1 MIQNSDSV
9 GQQFLAN
16 LQTLQQQMAS
26 TQAQVSSGYRVNQV
40 SDDPGSVADILELE
54 SNLGSVNQVASN
66 LSSVSGEVNTAEGAL
81 ESATQLLEQ
90 ATSLGAQGA
99 NSTNSASE
107 QTGLSQQVE
116 QILSQLVSI
125 SSTTFEGQ
133 YIFSGNQTSSPSYQ
147 LDPTSPTGVTQ
158 LITNPANRL
167 IQDASGV
174 TFAVSETAA
183 EIFDSRDS
191 TGQPDASNVF
201 FAVKSLATALAS
213 NDQSAITTAMSS
225 LQAASDYLAQQLQ
238 FYGGVQDQ
246 IANATSVAQ
255 KFQLQDQTTLG
266 DVRNT
271 DMASASV
278 DLAREQTSYQA
289 AIQAES
295 TVPRTSLF
303 NFLTSSG
310 G

>member
-26 TQAQVSSGYRVNQV
+26 TQAQVSSGYRINQV
-40 SDDPGSVADILELE
+40 SDAPGSVADVLELE
-54 SNLGSVNQVASN
+54 SSLGNVNQVATN
-66 LSSVSGEVNTAEGAL
+66 LSNVSGEVNTAEGAL

-90 ATSLGAQGA
+90 ATSLAAQGA

-125 SSTTFEGQ
+125 SRTTFEGQ
-133 YIFSGNQTSSPSYQ
+133 YIFSGNQTGSPSYQ

-213 NDQSAITTAMSS
+213 NDQSAITTAMDS
-225 LQAASDYLAQQLQ
+225 LQTASDYLAQQLQ
-238 FYGGVQDQ
+238 FYGGVQNQ
-246 IANATSVAQ
+246 ISNATAVAQ
-255 KFQLQDQTTLG
+255 KFQLQDQTALG
-266 DVRNT
+266 NVRNT

-303 NFLTSSG
+303 NFLTGSG

>member
-1 MIQNSDSV
+1 
-9 GQQFLAN
+9 
-16 LQTLQQQMAS
+16 
-26 TQAQVSSGYRVNQV
+26 
-40 SDDPGSVADILELE
+40 LE

>member
-1 MIQNSDSV
+1 VIQNSDSV

-26 TQAQVSSGYRVNQV
+26 TQAQVSSGYRINQV
-40 SDDPGSVADILELE
+40 SDAPGSVADVLELE
-54 SNLGSVNQVASN
+54 SSLGSVNQVASN

-81 ESATQLLEQ
+81 ENATQLLQQ
-90 ATSLGAQGA
+90 ATSIGAQGA

-116 QILSQLVSI
+116 QILSQLVGI
-125 SSTTFEGQ
+125 SRTTFEGQ

-147 LDPTSPTGVTQ
+147 LDSTSPTGVTQ

-225 LQAASDYLAQQLQ
+225 LQTASDYLAQQLQ

-255 KFQLQDQTTLG
+255 KFQLQDQTALG
-266 DVRNT
+266 NVRNT

>member
-1 MIQNSDSV
+1 MIQNSDAV

-26 TQAQVSSGYRVNQV
+26 TQAQVSSGYRINQV
-40 SDDPGSVADILELE
+40 SDAPGSVADVLELE
-54 SNLGSVNQVASN
+54 SNLGNVNQVASN

-81 ESATQLLEQ
+81 ESATQLLQQ
-90 ATSLGAQGA
+90 ATSLAAQGA

-125 SSTTFEGQ
+125 SQTTFEGQ
-133 YIFSGNQTSSPSYQ
+133 YIFSGNQTGSPSYQ
-147 LDPTSPTGVTQ
+147 LDPTSPTGVNQ
-158 LITNPANRL
+158 LIANPPNRL

-183 EIFDSRDS
+183 EIFDSRDT

-213 NDQSAITTAMSS
+213 NDQTAITTAMSS

-246 IANATSVAQ
+246 ITNATSVAQ

-266 DVRNT
+266 QVRNT

-303 NFLTSSG
+303 NFLTSGS
-310 G
+310 

>member
-147 LDPTSPTGVTQ
+147 PDGRHPVDHESGEPSDSGCVRR
-158 LITNPANRL
+158 NVCRL
-167 IQDASGV
+167 
-174 TFAVSETAA
+174 
-183 EIFDSRDS
+183 
-191 TGQPDASNVF
+191 
-201 FAVKSLATALAS
+201 
-213 NDQSAITTAMSS
+213 
-225 LQAASDYLAQQLQ
+225 
-238 FYGGVQDQ
+238 
-246 IANATSVAQ
+246 
-255 KFQLQDQTTLG
+255 
-266 DVRNT
+266 
-271 DMASASV
+271 
-278 DLAREQTSYQA
+278 
-289 AIQAES
+289 
-295 TVPRTSLF
+295 
-303 NFLTSSG
+303 
-310 G
+310 

>member
-158 LITNPANRL
+158 LITNPPNRL

-213 NDQSAITTAMSS
+213 NDQSAITSAMSS

-303 NFLTSSG
+303 NFLQN
-310 G
+310 

>member
-1 MIQNSDSV
+1 MIQNSDAV

-26 TQAQVSSGYRVNQV
+26 TQAQVSSGYRINQV
-40 SDDPGSVADILELE
+40 SDAPGSVADVLELE

-81 ESATQLLEQ
+81 ESATQLLQQ
-90 ATSLGAQGA
+90 ATSLAAQGA

-125 SSTTFEGQ
+125 SQTTFEGQ

-147 LDPTSPTGVTQ
+147 LDPASPTGVTQ
-158 LITNPANRL
+158 LIANPPNRL

-213 NDQSAITTAMSS
+213 NDQSAITTAMDS
-225 LQAASDYLAQQLQ
+225 LQTASDYLAQQLQ

-246 IANATSVAQ
+246 ITNATSVAQ

>member
-1 MIQNSDSV
+1 MIQNSGAV

-16 LQTLQQQMAS
+16 LQTLQQQMAQ
-26 TQAQVSSGYRVNQV
+26 TQAQVSSGYRINQP
-40 SDDPGSVADILELE
+40 SDSPGSVAYVLELE
-54 SNLGSVNQVASN
+54 SNLGNVNQVSSN

-90 ATSLGAQGA
+90 ATSLAAQGA
-99 NSTNSASE
+99 STTVSPSVRA
-107 QTGLSQQVE
+107 GLSQQVD
-116 QILSQLVSI
+116 QILSQLVSL
-125 SSTTFEGQ
+125 SRTTFEGQ

-147 LDPTSPTGVTQ
+147 LDPSSPTGVDQ
-158 LITNPANRL
+158 LVSSPANRL

-183 EIFDSRDS
+183 EIFDHRDTS
-191 TGQPDASNVF
+191 GAPDASNIF
-201 FAVKSLATALAS
+201 FAVKTLASALAV
-213 NDQSAITTAMSS
+213 NDQAGITATMAS
-225 LQAASDYLAQQLQ
+225 LQTAQNYLAQQLQ
-238 FYGGVQDQ
+238 FYGGVQNQ
-246 IANATSVAQ
+246 IANATAVAQ
-255 KFQLQDQTTLG
+255 KFQLQDQTTLSQAR
-266 DVRNT
+266 DT

-278 DLAREQTSYQA
+278 DLAREQTSYQT

-303 NFLTSSG
+303 NYIQNG

>member
-1 MIQNSDSV
+1 MIQNSDAV

-26 TQAQVSSGYRVNQV
+26 TQAQVSSGYRINQV
-40 SDDPGSVADILELE
+40 SDAPGSVADVLELE

-81 ESATQLLEQ
+81 ESATQLLQQ
-90 ATSLGAQGA
+90 ATSLAAQGA

-107 QTGLSQQVE
+107 QNGLSQQVE

-125 SSTTFEGQ
+125 SQTTFEGQ

-147 LDPTSPTGVTQ
+147 LDPASPTGVTQ
-158 LITNPANRL
+158 LIANPPNRL

-213 NDQSAITTAMSS
+213 NDQSAITTAMDS
-225 LQAASDYLAQQLQ
+225 LQTASDYLAQQLQ

-246 IANATSVAQ
+246 ITNATSVAQ

>member
-1 MIQNSDSV
+1 
-9 GQQFLAN
+9 
-16 LQTLQQQMAS
+16 MAS
-26 TQAQVSSGYRVNQV
+26 TQAQVSSGYRINQV
-40 SDDPGSVADILELE
+40 SDAPGSVADVLELE
-54 SNLGSVNQVASN
+54 SNLGNVNQVASN

-81 ESATQLLEQ
+81 ESATQLLQQ
-90 ATSLGAQGA
+90 ATSLAAQGA
-99 NSTNSASE
+99 NSTNSPSE

-125 SSTTFEGQ
+125 SQTTFEGQ
-133 YIFSGNQTSSPSYQ
+133 YIFSGNQDQVLPSYQ
-147 LDPTSPTGVTQ
+147 LGPNQPHATGVNQ
-158 LITNPANRL
+158 LIANPPNRL

-183 EIFDSRDS
+183 EIFDSRDT

-213 NDQSAITTAMSS
+213 NDQSAITSAMSS

-246 IANATSVAQ
+246 ISNATSVAQ

-266 DVRNT
+266 QVRNT

-303 NFLTSSG
+303 NFLSNLG
-310 G
+310 GLTVRTDAGFCSAFLP